1 MAIITNATFMSN
13 RPMAI
18 KGLTSYRYNGRFGY
32 IMIGATDHMDALR
45 EASQSTP
52 NPVMESLEVWNGLKY
67 VPVV

>member
-1 MAIITNATFMSN
+1 MAIITNNTSMYN